1 MSLKS
6 FHICLCSS
14 WIWSWGPMFADT
26 WAVFVDGGRW
36 CLLKRGLGEGPPLTG
51 LAFCL
56 AALMENIGSTII
68 SFPVE
73 NLLLCLHSLVSSSSL
88 VSSHGIF
95 MAIGYDSHGQG
106 HGLYTVLPKATSV
119 DQGHNAN
126 CFQSLT
132 RKVQKLRAF
141 YSNLMLS

>member
-26 WAVFVDGGRW
+26 WAVFVEGRRW
-36 CLLKRGLGEGPPLTG
+36 CLLKGGLGEGPPLIG

-56 AALMENIGSTII
+56 TALRENIGSAII
-68 SFPVE
+68 SSPIE

-88 VSSHGIF
+88 VSSHGVF
-95 MAIGYDSHGQG
+95 MATGCDSHGQDY
-106 HGLYTVLPKATSV
+106 GLYSASQNSICRSGPL
-119 DQGHNAN
+119 
-126 CFQSLT
+126 C
-132 RKVQKLRAF
+132 KLFPVSDKKSAEIE
-141 YSNLMLS
+141 SIL